1 MSADNVKIANTYMK
15 FRNSYNHGFMKY
27 YYFKRII
34 SFSTGLTDGVRIRAV
49 FQKLLDDE
57 LIERRYEIGSKGK
70 SVLRYR
76 HNPYHIEGLKFYEKY
91 PNVETNEETKINNIK
106 NKKLKY

>member
-1 MSADNVKIANTYMK
+1 MSADNVNIANTYMK

-34 SFSTGLTDGVRIRAV
+34 SYSTGLTDGVRVRAI
-49 FQKLLDDE
+49 FQKLLDEE
-57 LIERRYEIGSKGK
+57 LIERRYEIGTKGK

-76 HNPYHIEGLKFYEKY
+76 HNPYHIEGIKFYENSEK
-91 PNVETNEETKINNIK
+91 NEETKINNIK